1 MADGERLVRGATW
14 VIDEEIT
21 TITTEKWK
29 NKFKVSFETA
39 RQDLLRL
46 EEAGL
51 LKKRTVGRKNYF
63 DVQ

>member
-1 MADGERLVRGATW
+1 MAEGERLAKGATW
-14 VIDEEIT
+14 LIDENIT

-46 EEAGL
+46 EEIGFL
-51 LKKRTVGRKNYF
+51 RKRTVGRKNYF